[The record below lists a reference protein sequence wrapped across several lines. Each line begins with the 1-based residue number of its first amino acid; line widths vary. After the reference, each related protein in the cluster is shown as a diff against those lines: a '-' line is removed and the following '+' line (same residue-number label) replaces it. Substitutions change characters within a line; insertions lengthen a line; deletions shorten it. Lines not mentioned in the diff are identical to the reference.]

1 MTEYQQK
8 ITTVLGVSN
17 KQAKLIYKTV
27 KMTEY
32 IFFFRIVSNLNTLK
46 TRTLLAHAGYFGVS
60 LIHQILMWTTGS
72 LTHICD
78 LFVCV

>member
-17 KQAKLIYKTV
+17 KQAKLIYKTL

-32 IFFFRIVSNLNTLK
+32 IFSFFFRIMSNLDTLK
-46 TRTLLAHAGYFGVS
+46 TLTLLAHAGYFVVS
-60 LIHQILMWTTGS
+60 LIH
-72 LTHICD
+72 
-78 LFVCV
+78 